1 MWKNKLSKD
10 NAINIIN
17 DKRKCVDI
25 NIGFLYQLSKWEELL
40 KNDKMKKIYKFEES
54 GNLIIIDYNE
64 NKDINTTHKICFSNE
79 SFILLLFHKNK
90 FYVIINSVYLNE
102 NTELNN
108 KLNNFIYLLQTYEN
122 YPKEIEIINSDVN
135 KKENI
140 ETINKKKL
148 FVN

>member
-64 NKDINTTHKICFSNE
+64 NKDINTTNKICFSNE